1 MTGIHCNY
9 SNMLPIKHKSFNFLK
24 LFCTSS
30 SVGQDLLRS
39 KISGGP
45 LLSAICTAAKS
56 LQNK

>member
-1 MTGIHCNY
+1 MTEIYCNY
-9 SNMLPIKHKSFNFLK
+9 SNTLPIKHKSFNFLK

-30 SVGQDLLRS
+30 REGQDLLRS

-45 LLSAICTAAKS
+45 LLSAICTAVKS